1 MVQLKLALVVVV
13 VGLLVAACSGDAPA
27 IEPQAPEARESPTA
41 TVAATAETPT
51 VTPALTIP
59 LTPTPAPTPTIT
71 PVLAIPT
78 TPTPTSTPT
87 VTTDGYETESDLSLL
102 VYSGG
107 PYVTPVYDR
116 EEWRH
121 WIDEDGDCQDTRQE
135 VLIEESV
142 GLVSYTDSR
151 QCRVASGVWTGPYTG
166 EEFTDPGELDV
177 DHMVPLAEAHSSG
190 GWTWSEAKKRQYAND
205 LSYEGHLVAVRA
217 SANRSKGSDGP
228 SYWKP
233 PDRSYWC
240 QYAVDWIKVKHRWE
254 LFASEGEA
262 AALIGMLKTCT
273 PTRTFTLIPFNIPL
287 PAGTPTATPIPEESY
302 GSCDAAEEAG
312 EPRVLGNK
320 GTGRG
325 FPQDKVPSARDGDG
339 DGVVCER

>member
-1 MVQLKLALVVVV
+1 MKLGLGVVV
-13 VGLLVAACSGDAPA
+13 VGLFVVACSGDAPA
-27 IEPQAPEARESPTA
+27 IEPQATEARESLTP

-51 VTPALTIP
+51 VTPVLATP
-59 LTPTPAPTPTIT
+59 ATPTPAPTPFVT
-71 PVLAIPT
+71 PVLTTPA
-78 TPTPTSTPT
+78 TPTPIPTPT
-87 VTTDGYETESDLSLL
+87 VTTTGDETESELSLL
-102 VYSGG
+102 VYYGG

-121 WIDEDGDCQDTRQE
+121 WVDEDGDCQDTRQE

-142 GLVSYTDSR
+142 GPVSYTDSR

-190 GWTWSEAKKRQYAND
+190 GWAWSEAKKRQYAND

-217 SANRSKGSDGP
+217 SANRSKGSNGP

-233 PDRSYWC
+233 PDHGYWC
-240 QYAVDWIKVKHRWE
+240 QYAIDWITVKYRWE

-262 AALIGMLKTCT
+262 AALTEMLETCT
-273 PTRTFTLIPFNIPL
+273 PTLTLTLIPFDFPL
-287 PAGTPTATPIPEESY
+287 PAGTPSATPTLEESY
-302 GSCDAAEEAG
+302 GSCDAAEETG
-312 EPRVLGNK
+312 EPRVLGSN